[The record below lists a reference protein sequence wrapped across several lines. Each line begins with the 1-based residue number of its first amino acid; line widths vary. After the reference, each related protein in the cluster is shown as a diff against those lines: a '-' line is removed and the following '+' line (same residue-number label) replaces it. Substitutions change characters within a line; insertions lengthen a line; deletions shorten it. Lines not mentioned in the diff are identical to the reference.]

1 MAKQYEVTAMT
12 RVVNRIT
19 ARMSRWGRGNF
30 VVLTT
35 TGRASGAPRTVVV
48 SPIDDAGARYLVS
61 PYGESAWV
69 LNARAEPQ
77 ATLTRRG
84 TEQRVTLREVTGTK
98 PELVQAYY
106 EREGF
111 ARGFMD
117 VPGDA
122 TVDDFAAVADRFPVF
137 LVEDRPPS

>member
-69 LNARAEPQ
+69 LNARPEPQ

-137 LVEDRPPS
+137 LVEDRRPS

>member
-1 MAKQYEVTAMT
+1 M
-12 RVVNRIT
+12 
-19 ARMSRWGRGNF
+19 
-30 VVLTT
+30 
-35 TGRASGAPRTVVV
+35 
-48 SPIDDAGARYLVS
+48 
-61 PYGESAWV
+61 